1 MDLRQMRQFVTVAEE
16 LHFGKAARRLNMAQP
31 PLSQAIRRL
40 EVDLGVGLFDRSKRA
55 VELTEPGRVFLAEA
69 RRTLQQA
76 ERARRLVQRAEEG
89 SSEVRVSF
97 IGPALYKVLPG
108 ILLQH
113 RTNLPDIEVRLL
125 ERASA
130 DQIEGVLSGD
140 LDVGFVSAFAQ
151 HIAGLAHMVVER
163 AAYLAAVP
171 TSWVAPDQTSIRLAE
186 LADRPLIR
194 PPQDLMSK
202 YSESSDMFSSVGITP
217 RVIQEAS
224 QSATMLS
231 LVSAGLGG
239 AVTAAGVART
249 RPPNVRFLKIEDAP
263 PHRPWE
269 LMMIWAAEAPTKTAA
284 GFVEAAKA
292 YLAANPDLLDLSDI
306 PALP

>member
-1 MDLRQMRQFVTVAEE
+1 MDLRQMRQFVVVAEE

-40 EVDLGVGLFDRSKRA
+40 EADLGAELFDRSKRA

-76 ERARRLVQRAEEG
+76 ERARRLVQRADEG
-89 SSEVRVSF
+89 SFEVRVSF

-108 ILLQH
+108 VVLQH
-113 RTNLPDIEVRLL
+113 RTNLPEIEVRLL

-130 DQIEGVLSGD
+130 DQIEGVLNGD
-140 LDVGFVSAFAQ
+140 LDIGFVSAFAQ

-163 AAYLAAVP
+163 AAFVAAVP
-171 TSWVAPDQTSIRLAE
+171 TSWVAPGQTSIRLAE

-194 PPQDLMSK
+194 PPLDLMVR
-202 YSESSDMFSSVGITP
+202 YSESTDMFSSVGITP

-239 AVTAAGVART
+239 AVTASGVART
-249 RPPNVRFLKIEDAP
+249 RPPNVAFLKIEDAP

-269 LMMIWAAEAPTKTAA
+269 LMMIWAAEGATKAAA
-284 GFVEAAKA
+284 GFVQAAKD
-292 YLAANPDLLDLSDI
+292 YIVANPQLIDLSESI
-306 PALP
+306 